1 MGFLK
6 GLGKVA
12 GHVVGGTVGGA
23 LEIVGTLVES
33 EALKN
38 AGKGVHE
45 IAAQS
50 GEAIGSLADGV
61 ATTAHG
67 LWIDDQEKIKEG
79 LGHASN
85 AATNTAGLAGKAI
98 KGTAVGAAKVANVTV
113 KAVREALDEIPENEE
128 SEPKAPETISVDE
141 ISEPRNEV
149 TKLQGV

>member
-23 LEIVGTLVES
+23 LEVAGTLVES
-33 EALKN
+33 EALKK

-45 IAAQS
+45 VAAQS

-67 LWIDDQEKIKEG
+67 LYIDDKEKIKQG

-85 AATNTAGLAGKAI
+85 AATNTASLAGKAI
-98 KGTAVGAAKVANVTV
+98 VGTAVGAAKVANVSA
-113 KAVREALDEIPENEE
+113 KAVREAIDEIENEE
-128 SEPKAPETISVDE
+128 LELQTSEVVDK
-141 ISEPRNEV
+141 N
-149 TKLQGV
+149 

>member
-23 LEIVGTLVES
+23 LEVAGTLVES
-33 EALKN
+33 EALKK
-38 AGKGVHE
+38 AGKGVHD

-67 LWIDDQEKIKEG
+67 LYIDDREKIKQG
-79 LGHASN
+79 LGHAGN

-98 KGTAVGAAKVANVTV
+98 RGTAVGAAKVANVTV
-113 KAVREALDEIPENEE
+113 KTVREAIDEIENEE
-128 SEPKAPETISVDE
+128 LSLQTSETVDK
-141 ISEPRNEV
+141 N
-149 TKLQGV
+149 